1 MSNETSKHFQQLKRI
16 RDLKFEDIAPL
27 VASSLCVLCGL
38 SILLWIFLERFN
50 ITNPFHRLC
59 NTIRRYPH
67 NRSELILITL
77 FPSNLVIYH
86 DTNGNNVVRR
96 I

>member
-1 MSNETSKHFQQLKRI
+1 MSNETSKHFQQLKRT
-16 RDLKFEDIAPL
+16 RDLQFEDIAPL
-27 VASSLCVLCGL
+27 VALSLCVLCGL
-38 SILLWIFLERFN
+38 SILLWIFAERFN

-77 FPSNLVIYH
+77 TSNSIIYH
-86 DTNGNNVVRR
+86 DINGNNAVR
-96 I
+96 

>member
-16 RDLKFEDIAPL
+16 RDLKFEDIAPF
-27 VASSLCVLCGL
+27 VALSLCVLCGL

-59 NTIRRYPH
+59 NTIRRHPH

-77 FPSNLVIYH
+77 ASNSVIYH
-86 DTNGNNVVRR
+86 DINGNNVVR
-96 I
+96 

>member
-16 RDLKFEDIAPL
+16 RDLKFEDIAPFVVL
-27 VASSLCVLCGL
+27 SLCVLCGL
-38 SILLWIFLERFN
+38 SILLWIFAERFN

-77 FPSNLVIYH
+77 TSNSIIYH
-86 DTNGNNVVRR
+86 DINGNNAVR
-96 I
+96 

>member
-1 MSNETSKHFQQLKRI
+1 MSNETSKHFQQSKRI
-16 RDLKFEDIAPL
+16 RDLEFEDIAPL
-27 VASSLCVLCGL
+27 VTLSLCVLCGL
-38 SILLWIFLERFN
+38 SILLWIFAERFN

-77 FPSNLVIYH
+77 TSNSIIYH
-86 DTNGNNVVRR
+86 DINGNNVVR
-96 I
+96 

>member
-16 RDLKFEDIAPL
+16 RDLKFEDIAPP
-27 VASSLCVLCGL
+27 VALSLCVLCGL
-38 SILLWIFLERFN
+38 SILLWIFAERFN
-50 ITNPFHRLC
+50 ITNSFHRLC
-59 NTIRRYPH
+59 NTIRRYPY
-67 NRSELILITL
+67 NRSGLILITL
-77 FPSNLVIYH
+77 TSNSVIYH

>member
-1 MSNETSKHFQQLKRI
+1 MSNETSKHFQQLKRT

-38 SILLWIFLERFN
+38 SILLWIFAEQFN
-50 ITNPFHRLC
+50 ITNPFRRFC

-77 FPSNLVIYH
+77 TSDSVIYH
-86 DTNGNNVVRR
+86 DINGNNVVR
-96 I
+96 